1 MTTPTTT
8 TFSWNKRDWV
18 SLSEMADG
26 FDEYRPAHSRTLD
39 GQELTVCCRYVDS
52 AEEFTLIQ
60 TFRDGELD
68 WTIDGAA
75 GAHSG
80 TETYELFEMQL
91 GLFYLHCQRKAET
104 HPVVV
109 SAALDLTSGQIT
121 GAIGIWDSSRAH
133 TSHVSDGSRARSRVP
148 APRRRT
154 LSEDRR
160 ADRPSRSLRLQQRR
174 RLRPHL
180 PQREPLHLALR
191 RRRRNRRG

>member
-8 TFSWNKRDWV
+8 TFSWNKHDWA

-80 TETYELFEMQL
+80 TETY
-91 GLFYLHCQRKAET
+91 GCSRCSPVCSISTASARRKRI
-104 HPVVV
+104 PWW
-109 SAALDLTSGQIT
+109 SA
-121 GAIGIWDSSRAH
+121 
-133 TSHVSDGSRARSRVP
+133 P
-148 APRRRT
+148 
-154 LSEDRR
+154 LSI
-160 ADRPSRSLRLQQRR
+160 
-174 RLRPHL
+174 
-180 PQREPLHLALR
+180 
-191 RRRRNRRG
+191 